1 MKNWKTYRI
10 VLFVIFCIFLNGGG
24 RLFAKSCNLM
34 LWLDSFGTVLCA
46 YAGGPVCGAIVGGA
60 SNIIYGMVNHSSYI
74 YAFTNIMIGLVVGYG
89 AKKKAFETLFG
100 TMSISAIIALAS
112 VAVSVP
118 LNVMINEG
126 STGNIW
132 GDGVAHFFME
142 RGCPWVVADT
152 IGQFYVDFLD
162 KFLTLLILYV
172 ALKVYRSIKNRISGK
187 KENVITDDYGQVF
200 KALPLFLV
208 LALSAVPQNTYAE
221 DAAENETAVEDLI
234 DYNDYVQTV
243 FSSNNGLPCGEANDI
258 EETTD
263 GILWIGTY
271 AGLYRYNGREFR
283 WMDNFESVHN
293 VNCLY
298 VDDEGRLWIGTN
310 DNGLSIAINE
320 KIVNVID
327 EAKGLPSNSVR
338 SIIQGADGYYYVGT
352 TSSMQ
357 VVALR
362 NGLRKVNT
370 FTEVNY
376 ADKITADRIGNVA
389 AVTSDGR
396 LFLIKGGQI
405 LCSLQLGENEIF
417 TCCTFDPDGYLMA
430 GTSGSHIYVYDVSAG
445 RFKKKKAMYCR
456 DLASLNDLYFLDNG
470 TMFIAADN
478 GIGYLDSEGFPH
490 TVNVNEFN
498 NSIDNALIDYQGN
511 LWFTSS
517 RLGLLRMAQS
527 AFRDVY
533 STIGMEN
540 RVVNT
545 VEKWQGNFY
554 IGTDAGLDIVDSSC
568 RESVENE
575 LTKQL
580 KGTRIR
586 CIISDSHGSL
596 WICTYGGGLIE
607 VERDGTQ
614 HLYNSDNGSFGSRA
628 RTAVE
633 LSDGTIVAAGDT
645 GLSFIS
651 DHKVTRTIGYMEGLI
666 NSMILT
672 ITELPD
678 GRILAGTDGDG
689 IAIIKDGEVVD
700 MLTREDGLTSGVIL
714 RSIKDPKSDG
724 VFLVTSNGLCYL
736 EEDFSIRPIKNFP
749 YFNNYDIWVK
759 NKETLFVTSSAGIY
773 VVSRDDLV
781 ADKEN
786 MTYDLLDARRG
797 LNSALTA
804 NSWNYADDEGDLFL
818 SCDKGM
824 FIIDTDRYA
833 ISTRSYRMNLTSVSL
848 DNNMRRIERG
858 NVIRVGRGVRKME
871 LFPEIINYTIQDPN
885 AGYYL
890 EGIDPDWNILPQS
903 NLSSITYTNIPSGD
917 YTLHLAVFDSNKE
930 NVLEE
935 RTFRVIKEKEIYDES
950 WFIFYVVSVAMLF
963 VAWIPWFFTQRALN
977 RAEARIQMSNE
988 TMMAIANTVDAK
1000 DTSTSQHSYRVSIY
1014 AVQIAQRMGFSKKE
1028 CENLRHAARMHDI
1041 GKIGIPDSVLNKPGR
1056 LTDEEYA
1063 IMKSHVVQGSNIL
1076 KGFTLIDHVVEGARY
1091 HHERY
1096 DGKGYPD
1103 GLKGEE
1109 IPLYGRIIGVA
1120 DAFDAMT
1127 ANRVYRKQLDLD
1139 YVLGEMKRCKGTQ
1152 FDPKCVDIL
1161 LELIEEGVIDV
1172 KSMYPEIK
1180 EQKTDADKKQ
1190 EGKS

>member
-100 TMSISAIIALAS
+100 TMSISAVIALAS

-118 LNVMINEG
+118 LNVMINDG

-132 GDGVAHFFME
+132 GDGVAHFIME

-320 KIVNVID
+320 KVVNVID

-533 STIGMEN
+533 STIGMES

-575 LTKQL
+575 LTEQL

-607 VERDGTQ
+607 VEQDGTQ
-614 HLYNSDNGSFGSRA
+614 HLYNSDNGSFGNRA
-628 RTAVE
+628 RTALE

-700 MLTREDGLTSGVIL
+700 MLMREDGLTSGVIL

-724 VFLVTSNGLCYL
+724 VFLVTSNGLCYM

-890 EGIDPDWNILPQS
+890 EGIDSDWYIMPQR

-930 NVLEE
+930 NILEE

-950 WFIFYVVSVAMLF
+950 WFIFYVVGVAMLF
-963 VAWIPWFFTQRALN
+963 VAWIPWYFTQRALN
-977 RAEARIQMSNE
+977 RAEARIRMSNE

-1056 LTDEEYA
+1056 LTDDEYA

-1127 ANRVYRKQLDLD
+1127 ANRVYRKKLDLD

-1161 LELIEEGVIDV
+1161 LELIEEGTIDV
-1172 KSMYPEIK
+1172 KAMYPELK
-1180 EQKTDADKKQ
+1180 EQEEEADKKQ
-1190 EGKS
+1190 EGES